1 MSIQY
6 GDVPAGG
13 QVNIP
18 HQTNN
23 SNIIGPTLVN
33 VSAQSRD
40 RANLLC
46 NVRPTIYDGVDN
58 VRPTIYDGV
67 DGVKGNDSV
76 NLINHSDNI
85 PAKAGYYNQNEHT
98 GNYHRPLSTIQEGQS
113 SSNIDY
119 HGYLLF

>member
-46 NVRPTIYDGVDN
+46 N